1 MRKPRKTDPY
11 GKIIMPIFP
20 LDRGERPESLNPF
33 NPYHYGLLAY
43 WVFFRPSVLRSYLYK
58 ADPDLYRESGWN
70 KFRGSFKV
78 PGYRNLYLMTIASVV
93 KCLFLLA
100 FTFFLYTIAVNQ
112 GHTGSIN
119 SVLALSNTQAISA
132 SGRDFNGNSSLK
144 VWDLDRGALLQT
156 LPGNRNGINALALV
170 SGDRVI
176 SGGRDRAVNIWD
188 IEGKGGDRLKTLQNH
203 SRWIED
209 LAVTPN
215 KKLVISAS
223 ADNSLIVWDIES
235 GKKLHT
241 LEGHTGPVKSVKVSP
256 DGTQAISGS
265 ADGTVKI
272 WNLEQ
277 GTLLQTFSGHTA
289 GVNVVAIT
297 PNGEQVI
304 SGSLDGLVKVWV
316 RSSGAQLHNL
326 TAHTGG
332 VNTIALTPNGEQVI
346 SGGADGT
353 LKVWTLNNGALQYE
367 LTGHQGWIN
376 GLAVTPDGQQ
386 VVSASSDHTL
396 KVWNLQQGTLVHTL
410 VGHQEWVRS
419 VAVTPDGQRVI
430 SGAGDRLP
438 KVWNLTSGEEIP
450 LKAVQRTL
458 FWTTLGFAIGTV
470 FLWIWIVLATALIL
484 TCSFMALGLAGTVV
498 TAFILA
504 LGGSF
509 LFMNLFI
516 LNDLLKINP
525 PYQQTF
531 GAVAIDT
538 SVLTVGFAI
547 FMGTIWF
554 VAFAL
559 AGRSGLGIFTGV
571 GLILAI
577 ALAVGAF
584 DANIIKD
591 KDIASRIRFVAA
603 VSQGIRIGIF
613 FNLLVAIGSFRLLFY
628 PIELIA
634 ALKPNRRGEGHP
646 VLWDELV
653 VLPLPNTR
661 KSLLQ
666 QLQRDEKAGLYQVAE
681 VCRNPFQR
689 SVALSALSRY
699 LHGTPNPLHL
709 LYAIARDPDLKAYLW
724 APVSPEDWRG
734 VPERRQVLLGELG
747 FQGVKCGSDWLNQ
760 VSESWIGVLTW
771 LRRSHRQ
778 TPLTRF
784 SALLYQLLNSES
796 LHRSELDWTEYKQN
810 LLSLRDYPGGVEIL
824 ESLTILAALSS
835 LDNLSDLRI
844 ALQTLQESELN
855 AFYEG
860 EADSRMPV
868 AGVIRPEVLNA
879 IARLGEIG
887 TSICRNSE
895 QADPMK
901 RLATLA
907 RTTVALD
914 SLESEAIASWVT
926 PEKVMVQ
933 QIIRQWRQLLLHETA
948 EAAKISV

>member
-1 MRKPRKTDPY
+1 MA
-11 GKIIMPIFP
+11 IFP
-20 LDRGERPESLNPF
+20 QERGETPEFLNPL

-58 ADPDLYRESGWN
+58 AAPDLYRQSGWS

-100 FTFFLYTIAVNQ
+100 FTFLLYTLAVNQ

-119 SVLALSNTQAISA
+119 SVLALSNTQVISA

-156 LPGNRNGINALALV
+156 LSGNPNGINALALL

-176 SGGRDRAVNIWD
+176 SGGGDRAVNIWD
-188 IEGKGGDRLKTLQNH
+188 IQGGDRLQTLKNH
-203 SRWIED
+203 RRWIED
-209 LAVTPN
+209 LAVTPDQ
-215 KKLVISAS
+215 KLAISAS
-223 ADNSLIVWDIES
+223 ADNTLIVWDIQS

-241 LEGHTGPVKSVKVSP
+241 LEGHTGPVNSVTLTP

-272 WNLEQ
+272 WNLAQ
-277 GTLLQTFSGHTA
+277 GTLLQTLSGHTA
-289 GVNVVAIT
+289 RVNAVT
-297 PNGEQVI
+297 
-304 SGSLDGLVKVWV
+304 
-316 RSSGAQLHNL
+316 
-326 TAHTGG
+326 
-332 VNTIALTPNGEQVI
+332 LTPNGEQVI
-346 SGGADGT
+346 SASLDGSVKVWARSSGRQVQNLTAHSGGVNTIAVTPDGQQVVSGGMDGT
-353 LKVWTLNNGALQYE
+353 IKVWNLNEGTLQYE

-376 GLAVTPDGQQ
+376 GLVVAPDGQQ

-410 VGHQEWVRS
+410 AGHQEWVRS

-458 FWTTLGFAIGTV
+458 FWTTLGFAVGVV
-470 FLWIWIVLATALIL
+470 FLWIWIVLAMALIL
-484 TCSFMALGLAGTVV
+484 TCSLMVFGLAGTVL
-498 TAFILA
+498 AALGLA
-504 LGGSF
+504 LLGGFAFTS
-509 LFMNLFI
+509 LFI
-516 LNDLLKINP
+516 LNDLMSINP

-531 GAVAIDT
+531 GAIAIDT
-538 SVLTVGFAI
+538 WVFTVGFAI
-547 FMGTIWF
+547 FLGTIWF

-559 AGRSGLGIFTGV
+559 AGRPGV
-571 GLILAI
+571 AALAGI
-577 ALAVGAF
+577 ALIFLIAVALAAF
-584 DANIIKD
+584 EANIIKD
-591 KDIASRIRFVAA
+591 KDIASRIRFVAG
-603 VSQGIRIGIF
+603 VSRGTEIGIY
-613 FNLLVAIGSFRLLFY
+613 FNLLVMIGSLRLLFY
-628 PIELIA
+628 PIEWIA
-634 ALKPNRRGEGHP
+634 ALKPNRRGERHP
-646 VLWDELV
+646 VFWDELI

-666 QLQRDEKAGLYQVAE
+666 QLQRDEKVGLHQVAE

-689 SVALSALSRY
+689 SVALGALSEY
-699 LHGTPNPLHL
+699 LHSTPNPLHL
-709 LYAIARDPDLKAYLW
+709 LYAIARDPDLMAYLW
-724 APVSPEDWRG
+724 SPVSAEDWRG
-734 VPERRQVLLGELG
+734 IPERRQVLLGELG
-747 FQGVKCGSDWLNQ
+747 LQPVKCGSDWLNQ
-760 VSESWIGVLTW
+760 VAEDGIGVLTW
-771 LRRSHRQ
+771 LMRSHRP

-796 LHRSELDWTEYKQN
+796 VNQSGWDWTPYKQN
-810 LLSLRDYPGGVEIL
+810 LLNLREYPGGVEIL

-835 LDNLSDLRI
+835 LDNLSQFPI
-844 ALQTLQESELN
+844 VLQTLQESELA

-860 EADSRMPV
+860 EANSRMPV

-879 IARLGEIG
+879 VARLEEIG

-895 QADPMK
+895 QADPIK

-933 QIIRQWRQLLLHETA
+933 QIIRQWRKLLLHETA

>member
-1 MRKPRKTDPY
+1 MA
-11 GKIIMPIFP
+11 IFP
-20 LDRGERPESLNPF
+20 QERGETPEFLNPL

-43 WVFFRPSVLRSYLYK
+43 WVFFRPSLLRSYLYK
-58 ADPDLYRESGWN
+58 AAPDLYRQSGWS

-78 PGYRNLYLMTIASVV
+78 PGYRNLYLMATASVV

-100 FTFFLYTIAVNQ
+100 FTFLLYTIAVQQ

-156 LPGNRNGINALALV
+156 LPGNTGGINALALL

-176 SGGRDRAVNIWD
+176 SGGADRTVNIWD
-188 IEGKGGDRLKTLQNH
+188 IQGGDRLQTLQNH
-203 SRWIED
+203 RRWIED
-209 LAVTPN
+209 LAVTPDQ
-215 KKLVISAS
+215 KLAISAS
-223 ADNSLIVWDIES
+223 ADNTLIVWDIQS

-241 LEGHTGPVKSVKVSP
+241 LEGHTGPVNSVTLTP

-272 WNLEQ
+272 WNLAQ
-277 GTLLQTFSGHTA
+277 GTLLQTLSGHTA
-289 GVNVVAIT
+289 RVNAVTVT

-304 SGSLDGLVKVWV
+304 SASLDGSVKVWA
-316 RSSGAQLHNL
+316 RSSGRQVQNL
-326 TAHTGG
+326 TAHPGG
-332 VNTIALTPNGEQVI
+332 VNTIAVTPDGQQVV
-346 SGGADGT
+346 SGGMDGT
-353 LKVWTLNNGALQYE
+353 IKVWNLNEGTLQYE

-396 KVWNLQQGTLVHTL
+396 KVWDLEQGTLVHTL
-410 VGHQEWVRS
+410 AGHQEWVRS

-458 FWTTLGFAIGTV
+458 FWTTLGFAVGVV
-470 FLWIWIVLATALIL
+470 FLWIWIVLATALLL
-484 TCSFMALGLAGTVV
+484 TCSFMVFGLAGSVLAALGLA
-498 TAFILA
+498 L
-504 LGGSF
+504 LGGFAFTS
-509 LFMNLFI
+509 LFI
-516 LNDLLKINP
+516 LNDLMSINP

-531 GAVAIDT
+531 GAIAIDT
-538 SVLTVGFAI
+538 WVLTVGFAI
-547 FMGTIWF
+547 FLGTLWF

-559 AGRSGLGIFTGV
+559 AGRPAVGLFAGM
-571 GLILAI
+571 GLILVVAMAI
-577 ALAVGAF
+577 GAF
-584 DANIIKD
+584 DANVLKEAQ
-591 KDIASRIRFVAA
+591 IASRGRFVAA
-603 VSQGIRIGIF
+603 VSRWIEIGVF
-613 FNLLVAIGSFRLLFY
+613 FNLLVAIGSLRLLFY

-634 ALKPNRRGEGHP
+634 ALKPNRRGDGHP
-646 VLWDELV
+646 VLWDELL
-653 VLPLPNTR
+653 VLPLPN
-661 KSLLQ
+661 SHNALIQ
-666 QLQRDEKAGLYQVAE
+666 HLQRDEKEGLHRIAE

-699 LHGTPNPLHL
+699 LHSTANPLHL
-709 LYAIARDPDLKAYLW
+709 LYAIARDPDLMAYLW
-724 APVSPEDWRG
+724 SPVSAEDWRG
-734 VPERRQVLLGELG
+734 IPERRQMLLGELG
-747 FQGVKCGSDWLNQ
+747 LQPVKCGSDWLNQ
-760 VSESWIGVLTW
+760 FAEDGIGVLTW
-771 LRRSHRQ
+771 LMRSHRQ

-784 SALLYQLLNSES
+784 SSLLYQLFNSES
-796 LHRSELDWTEYKQN
+796 VNQSGLDLTRYKQN

-824 ESLTILAALSS
+824 ESLTTLATLLS
-835 LDNLSDLRI
+835 LDDLSDLPI
-844 ALQTLQESELN
+844 ALQTLQESELA

-887 TSICRNSE
+887 TLISSNSE
-895 QADPMK
+895 QPDLVK

-907 RTTVALD
+907 RATVALD
-914 SLESEAIASWVT
+914 TLESEAIATWVT
-926 PEKVMVQ
+926 PERGLLQ
-933 QIIRQWRQLLLHETA
+933 QIIRQWRQLLLKETA
-948 EAAKISV
+948 DAAKIAV

>member
-1 MRKPRKTDPY
+1 MA
-11 GKIIMPIFP
+11 IFP
-20 LDRGERPESLNPF
+20 LERGETPSSLNPL

-58 ADPDLYRESGWN
+58 AAPDLYRQSGWS

-132 SGRDFNGNSSLK
+132 SGRDFTGNSNLK

-156 LPGNRNGINALALV
+156 LSGNPNGINALALL

-176 SGGRDRAVNIWD
+176 SGGGDRAVTIWD
-188 IEGKGGDRLKTLQNH
+188 IKGGDRLQTLENH
-203 SRWIED
+203 RRWIED
-209 LAVTPN
+209 LAVTPDQ
-215 KKLVISAS
+215 KLAISAS
-223 ADNSLIVWDIES
+223 ADSTLIVWDIES

-241 LEGHTGPVKSVKVSP
+241 LEGHTGPVNSITLTP

-265 ADGTVKI
+265 TDGTVKI

-277 GTLLQTFSGHTA
+277 GTLLQTLSGHTA
-289 GVNVVAIT
+289 KVNAVTVT

-304 SGSLDGLVKVWV
+304 SASLDGSVKVWV
-316 RSSGAQLHNL
+316 RSSGTEVQSLM
-326 TAHTGG
+326 AHPGG
-332 VNTIALTPNGEQVI
+332 VNTIAVTPDGQQVV
-346 SGGADGT
+346 SGGMDGIVKVWNLNEGT
-353 LKVWTLNNGALQYE
+353 LRYE

-376 GLAVTPDGQQ
+376 GLAITPDSKQ

-410 VGHQEWVRS
+410 PGHQEWVRS
-419 VAVTPDGQRVI
+419 VAVTPDGQRII

-484 TCSFMALGLAGTVV
+484 TCSFMALGLAGSVV
-498 TAFILA
+498 TAFVLA

-509 LFMNLFI
+509 LFTNLFI

-525 PYQQTF
+525 PYQQMF
-531 GAVAIDT
+531 GAIAIDT

-571 GLILAI
+571 GLIFAI
-577 ALAVGAF
+577 AMAVGAF

-613 FNLLVAIGSFRLLFY
+613 FNLLVAIGSLRLLFY

-634 ALKPNRRGEGHP
+634 ALKPNRRGDEHP
-646 VLWDELV
+646 VFWDELV

-666 QLQRDEKAGLYQVAE
+666 QLQRDEKEGLHRVAE

-699 LHGTPNPLHL
+699 LHSTPNPLHL

-724 APVSPEDWRG
+724 SPVSAEDWRG
-734 VPERRQVLLGELG
+734 VPERREVLLGELG
-747 FQGVKCGSDWLNQ
+747 LQSVKCGSDWLNQ

-771 LRRSHRQ
+771 VRRSHRQ

-796 LHRSELDWTEYKQN
+796 MHRSELDWTEYKPH

-844 ALQTLQESELN
+844 ALPTLQKSELV

-860 EADSRMPV
+860 EANSRMPV

-887 TSICRNSE
+887 ALISSHSE
-895 QADPMK
+895 QPDPVK
-901 RLATLA
+901 RWATLA
-907 RTTVALD
+907 RATVALD
-914 SLESEAIASWVT
+914 TLESEAIASWVT
-926 PEKVMVQ
+926 PERGIFQ
-933 QIIRQWRQLLLHETA
+933 QIIRQWRQLLLKETA
-948 EAAKISV
+948 ATAPSSV